1 MTPTAT
7 SARDIASFANV
18 PLDLAQTV
26 VFECMSRG
34 VDVREL
40 RSERRQQYLVV
51 LRRVIASQARQQ
63 GYSYTVIGRALN
75 RDHTTIMSA
84 LGARSR

>member
-1 MTPTAT
+1 MSLTAT
-7 SARDIASFANV
+7 SARDIASFANI
-18 PLDLAQTV
+18 PLDLAKLV
-26 VFECMSRG
+26 VFGCIARG
-34 VDVREL
+34 IDVREL

>member
-1 MTPTAT
+1 MTLTAT
-7 SARDIASFANV
+7 SAREIATFANV

-40 RSERRQQYLVV
+40 RSECKLQRLVV

-63 GYSYTVIGRALN
+63 GYSYPVIGRALN